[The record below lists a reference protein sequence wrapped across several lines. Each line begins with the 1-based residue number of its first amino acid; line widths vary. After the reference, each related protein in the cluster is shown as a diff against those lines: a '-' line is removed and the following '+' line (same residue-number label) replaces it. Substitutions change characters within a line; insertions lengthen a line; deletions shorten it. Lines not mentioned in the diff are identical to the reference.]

1 MTITPNDL
9 SAGREAQES
18 TAKEAGE
25 KDSKFV
31 KATKKIKAERR
42 NREVKSIIYE
52 TSRDADGRRL
62 LVDRHSL
69 PLPAQACVHVDV
81 EPDGTGIVSVRIPAA
96 RVQVIPAGKK
106 VTTRRA
112 KRSAK
117 KEDE

>member
-9 SAGREAQES
+9 SASHQAQEPI
-18 TAKEAGE
+18 AKETGD
-25 KDSKFV
+25 KPSKFV
-31 KATKKIKAERR
+31 EATKKIKAERR
-42 NREVKSIIYE
+42 SQEIKSIIYE

-69 PLPAQACVHVDV
+69 PLPASACVHVDV

-106 VTTRRA
+106 ITNRRA